1 MSSQVPILTL
11 IFKIVIKILKIQRTL
26 FQIGL
31 KRLLKLK
38 KLKILYCGHTLL
50 VILTVENVG
59 KKVVNNKANRVYD

>member
-11 IFKIVIKILKIQRTL
+11 ILKIVIKILKIQRTL

-38 KLKILYCGHTLL
+38 KLKILHCGHMLL
-50 VILTVENVG
+50 VILTVKNFG

>member
-31 KRLLKLK
+31 KWLLKLK
-38 KLKILYCGHTLL
+38 KLKILYCGHMLL